1 MNVQNQVCMQ
11 SIRTNVSHA
20 TMVLRMVLLCWLTLA
35 YSWMV
40 ALKPGGY
47 ELSVFTLANSTFP
60 VYLAIFI

>member
-1 MNVQNQVCMQ
+1 
-11 SIRTNVSHA
+11 
-20 TMVLRMVLLCWLTLA
+20 MVLRMVLLCWLTLA